1 MTINKVQDQTLNY
14 IELYLNEPIFTHGQL
29 YITLSRITNAAN
41 LRMIVP
47 DTEEA
52 RQQEKIKN
60 VVYSEVF
67 NN

>member
-1 MTINKVQDQTLNY
+1 MTINKTQDQTLNY
-14 IELYLNEPIFTHGQL
+14 FGLYLKKLMFMHEQL

-47 DTEEA
+47 DIEKEC
-52 RQQEKIKN
+52 QGKIKN
-60 VVYSEVF
+60 VVYLKVF